1 MQCTHSMFYAL
12 EPFYQPWRSSIQLVN
27 FIYESTAQGEA
38 RAALK
43 EYRDY
48 VLEDA
53 QSALRKAAQSFIKAK
68 TCWSGLLD
76 ELIPEGL
83 SQRDFLVCRF

>member
-1 MQCTHSMFYAL
+1 M
-12 EPFYQPWRSSIQLVN
+12 N
-27 FIYESTAQGEA
+27 FIYESTDQGPA
-38 RAALK
+38 RTALK

-68 TCWSGLLD
+68 ACWSGLLD

-83 SQRDFLVCRF
+83 SQRDFLICRF